1 MFNKDTQESYEKKN
15 LMQSV
20 LIYDSILKTLAGL
33 QTTPL
38 HSKFP
43 TGNSLVVQHL
53 GVIGSIPEGN

>member
-1 MFNKDTQESYEKKN
+1 MFNKDTQENYEKKN

-38 HSKFP
+38 HSNFP
-43 TGNSLVVQHL
+43 TGNSLVVQWL
-53 GVIGSIPEGN
+53 GVMGLIPRGN

>member
-1 MFNKDTQESYEKKN
+1 MFNKDTQENYEKKN

-43 TGNSLVVQHL
+43 TGNSLVVQQL
-53 GVIGSIPEGN
+53 GVMG